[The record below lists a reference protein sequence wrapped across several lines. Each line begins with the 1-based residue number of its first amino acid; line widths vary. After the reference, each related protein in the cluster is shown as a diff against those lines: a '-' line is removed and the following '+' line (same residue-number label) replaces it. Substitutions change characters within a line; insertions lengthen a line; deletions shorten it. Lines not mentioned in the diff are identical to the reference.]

1 MVFSGLFLKDFEI
14 NDLILIYVIYWIFKK
29 IPLLN
34 IDQNQI
40 IDFKIF

>member
-1 MVFSGLFLKDFEI
+1 MVFSGLFLEDFEI
-14 NDLILIYVIYWIFKK
+14 NNLILIHVIYWNFKK